1 MKLSN
6 YVCTVGIALTAT
18 VSAQEESPYSLF
30 IGGSA
35 GYVLGDY
42 DLGPVGDALG
52 LDDWDEPM
60 YAVQLGIA
68 PNENTTYY
76 LELGLTENNSGFRG
90 SALGSDIEPVL
101 GSLVGDGPELLSD
114 LFPSYNDTNTI
125 TATLNVDMEIVP
137 VTLNYRQEYRMDDR
151 INAYVGAGVGIAL
164 VDTRISLGLSND
176 NGDPAQSESASFDD
190 TVFYAHI
197 FAGYSYSINDSV
209 ELFGGVRYIFMGDIE
224 YELAGL
230 SATIDSPLDGAFQ
243 IELGARYNF

>member
-6 YVCTVGIALTAT
+6 YACIVGIALTTT

-30 IGGSA
+30 IGGSV

-76 LELGLTENNSGFRG
+76 FELGLTENNSGFRG

-101 GSLVGDGPELLSD
+101 GSLVEDGPELLSD
-114 LFPSYNDTNTI
+114 LFPNYADTDTI
-125 TATLNVDMEIVP
+125 TLTVDVDMEIVP
-137 VTLNYRQEYRMDDR
+137 ITLNYRQDYRIDDY
-151 INAYVGAGVGIAL
+151 INSYVGAGIGAAL
-164 VDTRISLGLSND
+164 VDTKISVGLSNN

-190 TVFYAHI
+190 TVFYAHV
-197 FAGYSYSINDSV
+197 FAGLSYNISDSV

-224 YELAGL
+224 YKLAGE